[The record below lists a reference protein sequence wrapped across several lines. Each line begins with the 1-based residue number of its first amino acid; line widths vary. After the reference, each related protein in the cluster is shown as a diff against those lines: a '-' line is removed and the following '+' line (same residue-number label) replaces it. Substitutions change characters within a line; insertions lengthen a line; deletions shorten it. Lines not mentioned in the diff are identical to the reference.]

1 MARQVSFVSIYNYE
15 PTYSPKGVS
24 IYAGMEPTTQQAFD
38 DFGNPCT
45 TEDACMTDILLQQFL
60 DIVDSVKKVVQEFFP
75 AQSVTSSVIAKI
87 KSLAFLNDFTYVRF
101 LWISR
106 HPGMIFDNDNL
117 SLRYEIKD
125 IYLEFGLTSWDVDPL
140 VNTL

>member
-1 MARQVSFVSIYNYE
+1 MARQASFVSIYNYE
-15 PTYSPKGVS
+15 PVYSPQGVS
-24 IYAGMEPTTQQAFD
+24 IYAGMEPTQQAYD

-45 TEDACMTDILLQQFL
+45 TEDACMTDILMQQFL
-60 DIVDSVKKVVQEFFP
+60 DIVESVKAVVQEFFP
-75 AQSVTSSVIAKI
+75 AQIITSSGITKI
-87 KSLAFLNDFTYVRF
+87 RSLAFLNDYTYVRF

-106 HPGMIFDNDNL
+106 HPGMIFDANNL

-125 IYLEFGLTSWDVDPL
+125 IYLEFGLTSWTTDPL